1 MSQQEQKQTI
11 WRRIRGRIVPIT
23 VGSGLM
29 AHGLK
34 NSRTFVRK
42 THSINV
48 SKVGPVSL
56 FTHKAKG
63 NLLPRAFAIT
73 SNAKKAENIIYIQ
86 NYMKGKSKGVGKELF
101 RGISGRSLE
110 QGQKFFRGNII
121 RPDTLRFSKYQP
133 SKFIRASYATKNNFR
148 SIGANTIKAGLKHQ
162 LQGFYSTT
170 KIPNLTYVKSK
181 INLGSKR
188 LWLGAAILGASLYK
202 TFKGE
207 K

>member
-1 MSQQEQKQTI
+1 MKQQEQKQTI

-23 VGSGLM
+23 IGSGLV
-29 AHGLK
+29 ASGLK

-42 THSINV
+42 THSVNV

-63 NLLPRAFAIT
+63 DLLPRAFALT

-86 NYMKGKSKGVGKELF
+86 NYTKGKGVGKELF
-101 RGISGRSLE
+101 RGITGRSLE

-121 RPDTLRFSKYQP
+121 SPDSLRFSKYQP
-133 SKFIRASYATKNNFR
+133 SKFIRASYATKSSFR
-148 SIGANTIKAGLKHQ
+148 SINANSIKSGLKHK
-162 LQGFYSTT
+162 LRGFYSTT

-188 LWLGAAILGASLYK
+188 FLLGAAILGSSLYGA
-202 TFKGE
+202 FKRE
-207 K
+207 QK